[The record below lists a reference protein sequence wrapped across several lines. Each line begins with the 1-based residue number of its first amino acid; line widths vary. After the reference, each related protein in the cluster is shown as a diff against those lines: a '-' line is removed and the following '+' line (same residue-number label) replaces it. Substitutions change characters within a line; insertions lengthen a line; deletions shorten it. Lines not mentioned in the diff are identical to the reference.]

1 MNGVMNN
8 SITSLYIV
16 LALVV
21 FTTKGFAESLL
32 RWPLDIKPAL
42 SSTFGESRSTSFHMG
57 IDFKTW
63 GRTGYLVRA
72 ISDGHVERIR
82 TSPWG
87 YGRAIYLRLNDGR
100 LAVYAHLEEFS
111 EFLKKPV
118 ASAQLEKGVYS
129 TDIWFEPKDFKVSI
143 GDVIGFT
150 GESGAGPPHLH
161 FEIRDSNNSPIN
173 PLKTDYSIAD
183 STAPTLK
190 SIAFIP
196 IGWSSR
202 VNGARKPLSVE
213 LSWDDIEQIYKIDS
227 SIQIEGQVG
236 VALRVWDRA
245 EAAANKL
252 APYRLELK
260 IADELLFEAQYDQAA
275 YSSSHQIFLDRI
287 KLDTPQGIRNFHA
300 LFRSKGNR
308 LPFYLN
314 SKDGFLRTHSNYGAL
329 GLVKGEYWLEVIA
342 ADIVGQSSS
351 AHVKIV
357 VNSTPAIRYAKWGG
371 VDSILTVGVVDSDNE
386 LLRAT
391 LYGARDEAWAVI
403 SNGVLGGREIVDWP
417 IRGHDSSWK
426 LVVKDKY
433 GAGDSIIFSNPIPDQ
448 VNRLIDVIETCRDRW
463 IEWDIRTEQPLSVFP
478 EALISDRVGDVRQIG
493 HSHYIASFPLEYGES
508 DQANLFFS
516 ADKIIHRGVVSQRG
530 LVPGKARQLLLEDGQ
545 IRIDVTE
552 KSVYDTLFPQVVS
565 SVFDDFHGF
574 KVKSSSFLITPI
586 DTPFDEP
593 ITVGIRIDSTQISD
607 RNIGLYGSSDGKNW
621 TFLSD
626 DRIDGY
632 ISASIR
638 RLKYF
643 ALLADI
649 EKPSLAIITP
659 IKTSTADANP
669 HIKITL
675 RDDQSGIVREEDIV
689 INLNQEKLIFEYDP
703 EGHKAIGFLGH
714 PLNKGL
720 HVIEASVQDAA
731 GNRTAIQQEFKID
744 F

>member
-1 MNGVMNN
+1 MNN
-8 SITSLYIV
+8 HVTSLSI
-16 LALVV
+16 LSALILL
-21 FTTKGFAESLL
+21 TTKVFAEASSSSL

-57 IDFKTW
+57 IDFKTR

-72 ISDGHVERIR
+72 IADGYVERIR

-118 ASAQLEKGVYS
+118 ASAQLEKGLYS
-129 TDIWFEPKDFKVSI
+129 TDLWFEPEEFRVSI

-161 FEIRDSNNSPIN
+161 FELRDLDNSPVN

-196 IGWSSR
+196 IGWGSK
-202 VNGARKPLSVE
+202 VNGARKLQSIE
-213 LSWDDIEQIYKIDS
+213 LYWDEIEQIYKANS
-227 SIQIEGQVG
+227 SIQVEGQVG

-245 EAAANKL
+245 EDAVNKL
-252 APYRLELK
+252 APYRLELNV
-260 IADELLFEAQYDQAA
+260 ADELLFEARYDRAA

-287 KLDTPQGIRNFHA
+287 KIDTPQGLRNYHA

-314 SKDGFLRTHSNYGAL
+314 SKDGFLRTHSNDRVSGL
-329 GLVKGEYWLEVIA
+329 GKGEYRLEVIA

-357 VNSTPAIRYAKWGG
+357 VNNTPAIRYAHWGG
-371 VDSILTVGVVDSDNE
+371 VDSVLTVGVVDSDDE

-391 LYGARDEAWAVI
+391 LYGARDETWAVI
-403 SNGVLGGREIVDWP
+403 SNGVLGGRGIIDWP
-417 IRGHDSSWK
+417 IRAYYSSWK
-426 LVVKDKY
+426 WVVKDKY
-433 GAGDSIIFSNPIPDQ
+433 AAGDSIIFSNPLPHQ
-448 VNRLIDVIETCRDRW
+448 VNRLIDVVETWRDRW
-463 IEWDIRTEQPLSVFP
+463 IEWEIKTEQPLSVFP
-478 EALISDRVGDVRQIG
+478 EALISDRVGEVKQIG
-493 HSHYIASFPLEYGES
+493 HSHYRASFPLEYGES
-508 DQANLFFS
+508 DQASLFFS

-530 LVPGKARQLLLEDGQ
+530 LVPGKARRLLLEDGEV
-545 IRIDVTE
+545 RIDVTE

-565 SVFDDFHGF
+565 SIFDDFHGF
-574 KVKSSSFLITPI
+574 EVYSSSFLITPI

-593 ITVGIRIDSTQISD
+593 ITVGIRIDSTQIYD
-607 RNIGLYGSSDGKNW
+607 RNIGLYESSDGKNW

-626 DRIDGY
+626 DRVDGY

-643 ALLADI
+643 ALLSDI

-659 IKTSTADANP
+659 IKTSTANANP
-669 HIKITL
+669 HIKIIL

-689 INLNQEKLIFEYDP
+689 INLNEEKLIFEYDP
-703 EGHKAIGFLGH
+703 EEHKAIGFLRH

-731 GNRTAIQQEFKID
+731 GNKTEIRKEFKID